1 MFVSKLADRM
11 CIPGDELGQ
20 GFASAGLQR
29 EVMFLLPERAY
40 SEAFSQSLQARGQP
54 AASIVAAMEPEGW
67 RSMASEI
74 ALLVVDP
81 ALLLTTPGLLD
92 TKQFPLLFLASRVK
106 ASWLEIALQC
116 HASGFVT
123 LNSPLAALLGIIE
136 KLVSGELHEYWCPEA
151 EQMLTGAGTKRKL
164 ATETVFSSLTRRQM
178 EVLGHLAEGKTVKE
192 VAQLMHLSQKSV
204 DSHKY
209 RIMNRLHIHDRVHL
223 CRLAIREGLIEA

>member
-67 RSMASEI
+67 RSRASEI

-81 ALLLTTPGLLD
+81 ALLLTTPGL
-92 TKQFPLLFLASRVK
+92 
-106 ASWLEIALQC
+106 
-116 HASGFVT
+116 
-123 LNSPLAALLGIIE
+123 
-136 KLVSGELHEYWCPEA
+136 
-151 EQMLTGAGTKRKL
+151 
-164 ATETVFSSLTRRQM
+164 
-178 EVLGHLAEGKTVKE
+178 
-192 VAQLMHLSQKSV
+192 
-204 DSHKY
+204 
-209 RIMNRLHIHDRVHL
+209 
-223 CRLAIREGLIEA
+223 